1 MSAFFYDKTKEEK
14 NMGSGRPKGGRN
26 KKYSFEEKLRIVKI
40 YMYEHKSYPVIERE
54 EGVAHR
60 NIERW
65 VKAYLQDGKEGL
77 KSKNISKR
85 GNHFSALYSS
95 KSLSNEERLKLE
107 NMKLRIENERLKK
120 GYLVEGDGAK
130 KEYVSIYD
138 KIMKSS
144 KN

>member
-1 MSAFFYDKTKEEK
+1 MH
-14 NMGSGRPKGGRN
+14 
-26 KKYSFEEKLRIVKI
+26 
-40 YMYEHKSYPVIERE
+40 EHKSYSVIERE

-138 KIMKSS
+138 KIMKTS